1 VTAVP
6 DTVTQIGC
14 RRDGAVAW
22 VSLDGARLNAIG
34 SATYTALVA
43 TLAQLESDGTTRVV
57 VVHGSGRGFCAGADI
72 AELGSFSGPSEFE
85 TFIHG
90 FTDALDVLAASPLP
104 IVAAIHGVA
113 LGGGLELA
121 MACDLRLATPDAK
134 LGVPEAKLGVLPG
147 AGGTQRLPRLV
158 PAGIAVEMLM
168 LGENLDGRRA
178 HQLGLVNRLT
188 AEGASLE
195 DLLGD
200 AAVLA
205 EQLATGAPGVFAA
218 TKRLL
223 RQTKHLSVSEG
234 IPVERAV
241 VAELFGTTDGRE
253 GFAAF
258 TERRPPHFTGS

>member
-1 VTAVP
+1 MTTVS
-6 DTVTQIGC
+6 VTQIGC

-34 SATYTALVA
+34 SATYTALAA
-43 TLAQLESDGTTRVV
+43 TITELESDGTTRVV
-57 VVHGSGRGFCAGADI
+57 VIHGSGRGFCAGADI
-72 AELGSFSGPSEFE
+72 AEISSFSGPSEFE

-121 MACDLRLATPDAK
+121 MACDLRLATPEAK

-158 PAGIAVEMLM
+158 PTGVAVEMLM
-168 LGENLDGRRA
+168 LGDNLDGRRA
-178 HQLGLVNRLT
+178 HQLGLINRLT
-188 AEGASLE
+188 AEGASLD
-195 DLLGD
+195 DLLGE

-205 EQLATGAPGVFAA
+205 GQLAAGAPRVFAE

-223 RQTKHLSVSEG
+223 RQTKHLSIDEG

-258 TERRPPHFTGS
+258 TERRPPHFTGA